1 MIHARAGTVLVAH
14 RVGTCLRLLDEGV
27 VVQPGYFY
35 DFERTGHLVLSLLPE
50 PHVLREGVTRLLSAS
65 RR

>member
-1 MIHARAGTVLVAH
+1 MIHTRAGTVLVAH

-27 VVQPGYFY
+27 VVQPGY